1 MAAVEYIQVWK
12 GGKLCYSVQ
21 ASPACAHVEHPI
33 RQAAYADSA
42 PRSASWKNANGVS
55 QMVPS
60 DWSGRIR
67 TRELEEEA
75 LKNDWTIETNQGGR
89 STAISRMDH
98 TTGATKI

>member
-1 MAAVEYIQVWK
+1 
-12 GGKLCYSVQ
+12 
-21 ASPACAHVEHPI
+21 
-33 RQAAYADSA
+33 
-42 PRSASWKNANGVS
+42 
-55 QMVPS
+55 MVPS